1 VFCIISNTALN
12 GKRTVQEKDFENE
25 IMRAKWAKKRM
36 RKLKRKRRH
45 MKARSK

>member
-1 VFCIISNTALN
+1 MNT
-12 GKRTVQEKDFENE
+12 EKPCTEENFENE